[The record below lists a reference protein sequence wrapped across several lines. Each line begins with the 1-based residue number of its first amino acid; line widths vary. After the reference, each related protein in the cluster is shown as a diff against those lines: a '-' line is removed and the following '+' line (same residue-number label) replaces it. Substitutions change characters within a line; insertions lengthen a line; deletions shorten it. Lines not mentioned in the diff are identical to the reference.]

1 MPVDAEMPFIIRK
14 IIIISTFALNS
25 FNLYSVDYSLF
36 HVITY
41 CEIIRSGKEGWDD
54 MQKSEKQYLHKA
66 TV

>member
-14 IIIISTFALNS
+14 IIIIITFALNS
-25 FNLYSVDYSLF
+25 LNLCSVDYSLF

-41 CEIIRSGKEGWDD
+41 REIIRVGKEGWDD